1 MSPFCF
7 RKYRSFALP
16 LLIVL
21 PVSLTH
27 ANDIGTAHLSP
38 QNNIEITPFS
48 VERSHTRSAI
58 ERSRIRSNAERLR
71 IHSRGDRSRN
81 RDDAERSR
89 TRPHGERSR
98 TRSHDERSRTRTG
111 VERSRTRAGS
121 IISKGNLQ
129 PGSTLVFEIRDKGFN
144 NPLESI
150 RLKIDANNAD
160 QYIWPHALATA
171 INA

>member
-58 ERSRIRSNAERLR
+58 ERSR
-71 IHSRGDRSRN
+71 
-81 RDDAERSR
+81 
-89 TRPHGERSR
+89 
-98 TRSHDERSRTRTG
+98 TRTG
-111 VERSRTRAGS
+111 VERSRTRAGRF
-121 IISKGNLQ
+121 ISKGNLQ
-129 PGSTLVFEIRDKGFN
+129 LGSTLVFEILDKGFN
-144 NPLESI
+144 NPLEFI

-160 QYIWPHALATA
+160 QYVWPHALATA